1 MSFLTQKK
9 GLQYILYQ
17 SCLRTTAV
25 FPVRKTARSERTVSM
40 KLKRAGIITW
50 IIIIALVVSLSVML
64 INRKNQID
72 DLRQRREALQQEV
85 TDKEITNAALEYE
98 LDHQHDDDTIA
109 DIARDELGLVSP
121 GEIVFYDSAE

>member
-1 MSFLTQKK
+1 
-9 GLQYILYQ
+9 
-17 SCLRTTAV
+17 
-25 FPVRKTARSERTVSM
+25 M

-72 DLRQRREALQQEV
+72 DLRQHREALQQEV

>member
-1 MSFLTQKK
+1 
-9 GLQYILYQ
+9 
-17 SCLRTTAV
+17 
-25 FPVRKTARSERTVSM
+25 M

-98 LDHQHDDDTIA
+98 LDHQYDDDTIA